1 MRLVCCSRLRRSFS
15 SSFKQR
21 VPQSPSHPCARNK
34 SGLRRVDARVARAEQ
49 TRFFDGQ
56 ISAPFVRIEALA
68 GDSVRGRAREVEQ
81 GRDDD
86 IGIEQ
91 EFARGLGIGI
101 RDHARQGRAARQDR
115 VHGHAR
121 AGELLRPD
129 LRFGFERGLRRPM
142 TLEVLEVDTRSGD
155 RSDKRMDKTRRHP
168 PIDLSLVPVMEQIG
182 F

>member
-1 MRLVCCSRLRRSFS
+1 MCAEQIRTPPRRRPRRARRADPLLRR
-15 SSFKQR
+15 
-21 VPQSPSHPCARNK
+21 AD
-34 SGLRRVDARVARAEQ
+34 LRA
-49 TRFFDGQ
+49 
-56 ISAPFVRIEALA
+56 ICCIEALA

-91 EFARGLGIGI
+91 AFARGLGIGI

-168 PIDLSLVPVMEQIG
+168 PIDLSLVP
-182 F
+182 